1 MDRRLF
7 LTGLFG
13 MAGATALSSVLRP
26 AKALAGVPT
35 GRGILD
41 ELDAQEVVEEDDLDA
56 QAEPVRHR
64 HGHHHHH
71 HRRRRRRRRREWR
84 RHCRRVWVNGYRRRR
99 CRRRRVWVW
108 YWHYY

>member
-13 MAGATALSSVLRP
+13 LTGATMLSSVLRP
-26 AKALAGVPT
+26 AEALAGVPS

-41 ELDAQEVVEEDDLDA
+41 ELDATDLVEADDTDVE
-56 QAEPVRHR
+56 AEAVRHR
-64 HGHHHHH
+64 PG

-84 RHCRRVWVNGYRRRR
+84 RECRRYRHNGRWRRR